1 MLDEIKK
8 HLSKD
13 PILQPL
19 IQTIILKERT
29 AQKNVYEAL
38 IRSIVFQQ
46 LSGKAAGTIH
56 QRFLALF
63 DNHFPDPKRIQTLTP
78 EILRAAGLSRQ
89 KTGYVK
95 NVADFFLENQLIE
108 KDWSTESDEVI
119 IQQLTQIKGVG
130 QWTVEMILM
139 FTLKRMDVLPLDD
152 LVIKNSMIAMYQVTE
167 KGRALKKR
175 LLEITEPWRPYRTVA
190 SLYLWQWQDTIERQ
204 LNN

>member
-1 MLDEIKK
+1 MLTEIKK

-19 IQTIILKERT
+19 IKNIILKERA
-29 AQKNVYEAL
+29 AQKSVYEAL

-63 DNHFPDPKRIQTLTP
+63 DDNFPDPKRIQAIAP

-89 KTGYVK
+89 KAGYIK
-95 NVADFFLENQLIE
+95 NVADFFIENQLIE
-108 KDWSTESDEVI
+108 KDWSMENDEAI

-152 LVIKNSMIAMYQVTE
+152 LVIKNSMVEMYQVTE
-167 KGRALKKR
+167 KGRALKKK
-175 LLEITEPWRPYRTVA
+175 LLEIAEPWRPYRTAA
-190 SLYLWQWQDTIERQ
+190 SLYLWQWQDTVV
-204 LNN
+204 

>member
-1 MLDEIKK
+1 MLTEIKK

-13 PILQPL
+13 LILQPL
-19 IQTIILKERT
+19 IKHIILKERT
-29 AQKNVYEAL
+29 AQKTVYEAL

-63 DNHFPDPKRIQTLTP
+63 DNSFPDPQRIQKLTP
-78 EILRAAGLSRQ
+78 EALRAAGLSRQ
-89 KTGYVK
+89 KAGYVK

-108 KDWSTESDEVI
+108 KDWSTENDETI
-119 IQQLTQIKGVG
+119 IEQLTQIKGVG

-152 LVIKNSMIAMYQVTE
+152 LVIKNSMVEMYQVTE
-167 KGRALKKR
+167 KGRALKKK
-175 LLEITEPWRPYRTVA
+175 LGKE
-190 SLYLWQWQDTIERQ
+190 
-204 LNN
+204 